1 MENLK
6 ISLSAARVNAGLTL
20 DQACKKLKVSK
31 NTMIKWEKGKSCPTW
46 DKVKLLEE
54 VYHFPADHIIFF
66 TGESA

>member
-31 NTMIKWEKGKSCPTW
+31 NTMINGKRENH
-46 DKVKLLEE
+46 VQLG
-54 VYHFPADHIIFF
+54 IR
-66 TGESA
+66 